1 VCMLPDDDPSAGPC
15 IAYSFVLWELN
26 LCDEIITTTTKRGAK
41 ETNNMPKYDADGDTP
56 RGCCTHCGG
65 ALRPVGT
72 SRKRGK
78 AHPDWG
84 SRSLHKR
91 CWREL
96 KETKEGRKW
105 TSRARHAP
113 YTFGV

>member
-1 VCMLPDDDPSAGPC
+1 MGT
-15 IAYSFVLWELN
+15 IFVYWN
-26 LCDEIITTTTKRGAK
+26 NNNNNKKRREK
-41 ETNNMPKYDADGDTP
+41 INKHNMPKYDADGDTP

-84 SRSLHKR
+84 SRSLHKK

-96 KETKEGRKW
+96 KDTEEGRKW